1 MKRLATVNGIWSQIY
16 YKKENGKRGIGYIP
30 TSVLENTAAE
40 DVYKRQSMHL
50 YVYWETKQS

>member
-16 YKKENGKRGIGYIP
+16 YKKENGKKRGIGYIP

-40 DVYKRQSMHL
+40 RR
-50 YVYWETKQS
+50 KQKSQRSLK